1 MNKYIILVFLLSLA
15 IIGYQYFR
23 INSFKV
29 KVKNLEESKKEIKE
43 EKLYLLI
50 FLFVVVFIL
59 WLLGWFLM
67 DTFIAK
73 DQIRGVFGDQF
84 GSVNA
89 LFSGFALAGIIYT
102 IVLQKKE
109 LSLQREELEE
119 TRDEFK
125 IQNITLKKQRF
136 ENTFFQLLALHNDIV
151 ENMNI
156 EVFDGKYEKRKF
168 FEGALKQLKFKSTNF
183 EYYKYTFALKLSEEE
198 INLFLDDKT
207 QDHIFLHRLDE
218 NERREI
224 EKFTKDQ
231 YLEFKSIGINNK
243 EEYIQKDY
251 LDFFTTYQDSLGHYF
266 RNLYHIFK
274 YVYFTDLIIEEEK
287 RVYSNIVRAQL
298 SSDELVLLFYNALTP
313 INLFGNKSSLG
324 YPKFKYLI
332 EHFDVLQNMSKTL
345 LLDINHYSIFDNNK
359 INNNPFE
366 K

>member
-1 MNKYIILVFLLSLA
+1 MSYYLILIFLFAIS
-15 IIGYQYFR
+15 IIGYQYYR
-23 INSFKV
+23 LKSLEAKV
-29 KVKNLEESKKEIKE
+29 KKLEKGKKDFNE
-43 EKLYLLI
+43 EKLHLLI
-50 FLFVVVFIL
+50 FLFSVVFIL
-59 WLLGWFLM
+59 WLLGWLLM
-67 DTFIAK
+67 DTFINPE
-73 DQIRGVFGDQF
+73 IRGQFGDKF
-84 GSVNA
+84 GSINA

-102 IVLQKKE
+102 IILQKKE

-119 TRDEFK
+119 TRGEFK

-136 ENTFFQLLALHNDIV
+136 ESTFFQLLTLHNEIV

-168 FEGALKQLKFKSTNF
+168 FEGALKQLKFKSANWD
-183 EYYKYTFALKLSEEE
+183 YYRFSFMQKLTEDE
-198 INLFLDDKT
+198 INQFLVDKT
-207 QDHIFLHRLDE
+207 KGYSFLVKLDE

-224 EKFTKDQ
+224 EKFSEEN
-231 YLEFKSIGINNK
+231 YLKFKSISIKEK
-243 EEYIQKDY
+243 EEFIQKDY

-298 SSDELVLLFYNALTP
+298 SSDELVLLFYNSLTP
-313 INLFGNKSSLG
+313 ILFSGDKPSLG

-345 LLDINHYSIFDNNK
+345 LLDTSHSSIFDNNK
-359 INNNPFE
+359 VNINPFV

>member
-1 MNKYIILVFLLSLA
+1 MNKYVLLVFLLSLS

-23 INSFKV
+23 LKSFKV
-29 KVKNLEESKKEIKE
+29 KVKKLEDNKKEIKE
-43 EKLYLLI
+43 EKLYLLV
-50 FLFVVVFIL
+50 FLFVVVLIL

-67 DTFIAK
+67 NTFISN
-73 DQIRGVFGDQF
+73 DQTQGVFGDQF

-119 TRDEFK
+119 TREEFK

-136 ENTFFQLLALHNDIV
+136 ENTFFQLLTLHNDIV

-183 EYYKYTFALKLSEEE
+183 EYYKYSFALKLTEDE

-207 QDHIFLHRLDE
+207 QPHIYLNRLDE

-224 EKFTKDQ
+224 EKFTENQ
-231 YLEFKSIGINNK
+231 YNDFKAITIDKK

-298 SSDELVLLFYNALTP
+298 SSDELVLLFYNSLTP
-313 INLFGNKSSLG
+313 INFSGNKSSLG

-332 EHFDVLQNMSKTL
+332 EHFDVLQNMSRTL
-345 LLDINHYSIFDNNK
+345 LLDINHNSIFDKNK
-359 INNNPFE
+359 ININPFD